1 MTAPLT
7 KTQKILL
14 VGLAALVLLAGFTV
28 ALRFTL
34 FSAPLGADFYTFW
47 LAGRSVF
54 VQGENPYSAEVT
66 LQSQL
71 GIYGRPAL
79 PQEDQVAFAYPPYSL
94 LPILPA
100 AFLPYDW
107 AEAYWL
113 SLNILAL
120 SALMLAAFPRGKKR
134 ITLLY
139 FLFYPVFFGLILG
152 NFAVPLGTILVFCL
166 VFVFLKDPPGR
177 GWQVAAGLM
186 MAWATC
192 KPQFVWF
199 FGLVMLLIALRQRLW
214 PFLISL
220 MVGGVSLAAISFLL
234 VPNWLVKWIGRIFEY
249 AGYVQSRLTLT
260 TLLAQVLPDNTA
272 LTLTYILAAGLGGLS
287 FYLILRWYRGHLPTL
302 HMFAWAG
309 FCTYLLH
316 PHGIA
321 YEQIS
326 FLAPLLVWAGNQQSL
341 RSPARWLAWPG
352 AMLFSWVC
360 FGLGKWLYHPV
371 DTWPVIWNGLF
382 LAWLLTRPTETLT
395 QTEVAH
401 AN

>member
-1 MTAPLT
+1 MTPTLT
-7 KTQKILL
+7 PTQKIVLI
-14 VGLAALVLLAGFTV
+14 GLAALVLLAGFTV

-47 LAGRSVF
+47 LAGRAVF
-54 VQGENPYSAEVT
+54 VDAENPYSADVT
-66 LQSQL
+66 LQSQM

-100 AFLPYDW
+100 ALLPYDW

-120 SALMLAAFPRGKKR
+120 SALILAAFPRGRKR
-134 ITLLY
+134 SPLLY

-152 NFAVPLGTILVFCL
+152 NFAVPLGTILVFCMM
-166 VFVFLKDPPGR
+166 FVFLKEQPGR
-177 GWQVAAGLM
+177 GWQIAAGVF

-199 FGLVMLLIALRQRLW
+199 FGLVMLLIALRRRLW

-220 MVGGVSLAAISFLL
+220 TVTGVSLAALSFVL
-234 VPNWLVKWIGRIFEY
+234 VPNWLSQWVGRIFEY

-260 TLLAQVLPDNTA
+260 TLLQQFLPENAA
-272 LTLTYILAAGLGGLS
+272 LTLTYLLAASLGGLS
-287 FYLILRWYRGHLPTL
+287 FYLALRWWRGRLPTL
-302 HMFAWAG
+302 HLFLWAG

-326 FLAPLLVWAGNQQSL
+326 FLAPLLVWAGAQESPRSL
-341 RSPARWLAWPG
+341 ARWLAWPG
-352 AMLFSWVC
+352 AVLFSWVC
-360 FGLGKWLYHPV
+360 FGLGKWLYHPA
-371 DTWPVIWNGLF
+371 DAWPVIWNGLF
-382 LAWLLTRPTETLT
+382 LVWLFTRPTEPLPRN
-395 QTEVAH
+395 EVAH
-401 AN
+401 AD